1 MGLIIALLIASIA
14 VSVGLYFMEL
24 HIELDGKK
32 EYIIKDGLVKEL
44 MAEAVADPD
53 PNSFII
59 DTDSQKI
66 IMGRVIVGKSHI
78 GGFWFPYKVQVLA
91 KEYNQRQ
98 TQEDWGY
105 DVGYVTRFSKD
116 YIAIRDL
123 LKKPKTNIEK
133 TQREKLNLN
142 K

>member
-1 MGLIIALLIASIA
+1 MGLIIALLIAGIA

-32 EYIIKDGLVKEL
+32 EYVLKDGLVKEL

-66 IMGRVIVGKSHI
+66 MMGRAVVGKSYI
-78 GGFWFPYKVQVLA
+78 GGFWFPYKVVVTA
-91 KEYNQRQ
+91 KDIMERQ
-98 TQEDWGY
+98 TQKDWGY
-105 DVGYVTRFSKD
+105 DVGYVTRYSKD
-116 YIAIRDL
+116 YYAIRGL
-123 LKKPKTNIEK
+123 LKKTKTSIEK